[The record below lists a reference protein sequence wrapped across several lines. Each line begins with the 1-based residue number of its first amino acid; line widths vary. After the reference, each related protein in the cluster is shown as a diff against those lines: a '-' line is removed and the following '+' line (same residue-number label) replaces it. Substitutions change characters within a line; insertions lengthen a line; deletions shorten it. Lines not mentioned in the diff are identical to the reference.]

1 MSRLRLFLSVLVFAA
16 VSVYWLSSVS
26 FLDPASEFIVDL
38 QIFPVLLRLGI
49 ISLVFLVLVVIA
61 LILGRI
67 YCSFLC
73 PLGIT
78 QDIFVFLFRKQQ
90 GTRPFTRREK
100 KILNMINLAVFLLL
114 FLSVMAGAGGLIY
127 ILDPWSIFGRIFT
140 NVFLPVYIFFHN
152 MTVSFLGIFGFYGLS
167 PITVFSPSIRALTVS
182 LVFLVILLVLCIWH
196 GRIYCN
202 SLCPVGIF
210 LGLLSRNSLYRIG
223 IDEGKCIECG
233 RCADV
238 CRADCIDVQQKKVDT
253 GKCVNCFSCLGVCP
267 VNAISYGR
275 DEVRQ
280 YAEKRGFF
288 SWAFASAMAVL
299 FYFLPGKDHLFS
311 SSPAIGKGLSGHVPV
326 IPPGAGDLQSFLRK
340 CTACHLC
347 IAKCPMKV
355 IVTIRDGSS
364 LSGGVLLPTLDYND
378 SYCLYECNRCSQVC
392 PTHALVPLSLEE
404 KKITRI
410 GRAEFMPDRCI
421 VHTRGTACGAC
432 AEHCPTGAVYMV
444 PFREGLYAPELA
456 PDLCIG
462 CGACEYACPA
472 VPDKAITVFAL
483 SKHEKAIEVIEKEGD
498 IRLDVVPDDKDFPF

>member
-1 MSRLRLFLSVLVFAA
+1 MNRVRVFLSVLVFAA
-16 VSVYWLSSVS
+16 VSVYWLSSAS
-26 FLDPASEFIVDL
+26 LLDPVSGFLVDL
-38 QIFPVLLRLGI
+38 QLFPVLLRLGI
-49 ISLVFLVLVVIA
+49 VSLVFLVLVVIA
-61 LILGRI
+61 LIPGRI
-67 YCSFLC
+67 YCSFVC

-78 QDIFVFLFRKQQ
+78 QDIFIFLFRKQQ

-100 KILNMINLAVFLLL
+100 KILNLFNLTVFLLL
-114 FLSVMAGAGGLIY
+114 FSSVIAGAGWLIY

-140 NVFLPVYIFFHN
+140 NVFIPLYTFLHN
-152 MTVSFLGIFGFYGLS
+152 MIVSFLETSGFYGLS
-167 PITVFSPSIRALTVS
+167 PITVHHPSIGALAVS

-210 LGLLSRNSLYRIG
+210 LGLLSRNSLYRIR

-280 YAEKRGFF
+280 YAEKRGFL
-288 SWAFASAMAVL
+288 SWAFASVMAAI
-299 FYFLPGKDHLFS
+299 FYFLPGKGKLFS
-311 SSPAIGKGLSGHVPV
+311 SPSDIQKGISGHVPV
-326 IPPGAGDLQSFLRK
+326 IPPGAGDLQSFMRK

-355 IVTIRDGSS
+355 IVTGTQRSP
-364 LSGGVLLPTLDYND
+364 LSRAVLLPTLDYND

-392 PTHALVPLSLEE
+392 PTHAIVPLSLEE

-410 GRAEFMPDRCI
+410 GRAEFMPHRCI

-444 PFREGLYAPELA
+444 PFRDGLYSPELA

-472 VPDKAITVFAL
+472 VPDKAITVFSL
-483 SKHEKAIEVIEKEGD
+483 SRHEKAVKVIEEEGD
-498 IRLDVVPDDKDFPF
+498 IRLDVVPDDKEFPF